1 MSLQSRHL
9 PMEGRIAAMDA
20 SERAY
25 EAISVNV
32 VKTANWAQ
40 LLLQEAPAAVWGR
53 SPDRVTIPRAG
64 NRKEAHRKQKG
75 GNKSI
80 LTPEKTI

>member
-32 VKTANWAQ
+32 KTAKWAQ
-40 LLLQEAPAAVWGR
+40 LLLQEAPANAWGR
-53 SPDRVTIPRAG
+53 SPDRATLPRAG
-64 NRKEAHRKQKG
+64 NRKEAHRKQKE

-80 LTPEKTI
+80 PSSVKTM